1 MRLNINNKINISICG
16 MMGSGKSAVGKIL
29 ALKLGYNFIDVDKMI
44 EIEAKKTIKQIF
56 EEDGEQYFRDLEEEI
71 TINILEYKETLVS
84 LIPEYDCMAWTV
96 SITEELVTTNIV
108 LPDYDSNS
116 CDPAEVTIWT
126 WERTK
131 DSNEYTFTK
140 GLIEVSIYN
149 ITVSG
154 NQMTWTDQFDG
165 AITIWNKIEE

>member
-1 MRLNINNKINISICG
+1 MMIKKLIIKISYCFLIFSLLLGCKKDEASPPDPILGNWQVYSISG
-16 MMGSGKSAVGKIL
+16 
-29 ALKLGYNFIDVDKMI
+29 
-44 EIEAKKTIKQIF
+44 
-56 EEDGEQYFRDLEEEI
+56 DGE
-71 TINILEYKETLVS
+71 TIVWDELKETLVS

>member
-1 MRLNINNKINISICG
+1 M
-16 MMGSGKSAVGKIL
+16 
-29 ALKLGYNFIDVDKMI
+29 
-44 EIEAKKTIKQIF
+44 
-56 EEDGEQYFRDLEEEI
+56 
-71 TINILEYKETLVS
+71 
-84 LIPEYDCMAWTV
+84 
-96 SITEELVTTNIV
+96 

-116 CDPAEVTIWT
+116 CDAAEVTIWT

-165 AITIWNKIEE
+165 AITIWNKIEQ

>member
-1 MRLNINNKINISICG
+1 MVRQI
-16 MMGSGKSAVGKIL
+16 
-29 ALKLGYNFIDVDKMI
+29 F
-44 EIEAKKTIKQIF
+44 KKTTYFLLMFSLILGCKKDEVSPPDPILGNWQVKSVSGA
-56 EEDGEQYFRDLEEEI
+56 GETIVWDDL
-71 TINILEYKETLVS
+71 KATLIA
-84 LIPEYDCMAWTV
+84 LIPEYECMAWTV
-96 SITEELVTTNIV
+96 SITEELVTTNVV

-165 AITIWNKIEE
+165 SVTVWTKVEE

>member
-1 MRLNINNKINISICG
+1 MTRQI
-16 MMGSGKSAVGKIL
+16 
-29 ALKLGYNFIDVDKMI
+29 F
-44 EIEAKKTIKQIF
+44 KKTIYFLLIF
-56 EEDGEQYFRDLEEEI
+56 SFILGCKKDEVSPPDPILGNWQVKTVSGAGETVVWDDL
-71 TINILEYKETLVS
+71 KATLIA
-84 LIPEYDCMAWTV
+84 LIPEYECMTWTV
-96 SITEELVTTNIV
+96 SITEELVTTNII

-149 ITVSG
+149 ISVSG

-165 AITIWNKIEE
+165 SVTVWSKLEE

>member
-1 MRLNINNKINISICG
+1 MNNNTIMMVKKFIIKISYYFLIFSLVLGCKKDEASPPDPILGNWQVYSISG
-16 MMGSGKSAVGKIL
+16 
-29 ALKLGYNFIDVDKMI
+29 
-44 EIEAKKTIKQIF
+44 
-56 EEDGEQYFRDLEEEI
+56 DGE
-71 TINILEYKETLVS
+71 TIVWDELKETLVS
-84 LIPEYDCMAWTV
+84 LIHEYDCMAWTV

>member
-1 MRLNINNKINISICG
+1 MMVKKFIIKISLYFLIFSLVLGCKKDEASPPDPILGNWQVYSISG
-16 MMGSGKSAVGKIL
+16 
-29 ALKLGYNFIDVDKMI
+29 
-44 EIEAKKTIKQIF
+44 
-56 EEDGEQYFRDLEEEI
+56 DGE
-71 TINILEYKETLVS
+71 TIVWDELKETLVS

-116 CDPAEVTIWT
+116 CDAAEVTIWT

-165 AITIWNKIEE
+165 AITIWNKIEQ